1 MSVHRA
7 VEAAAVH
14 LPHRWRIAPFGRL
27 ATERGVRN
35 STLSEA
41 ALSLSSSGA
50 LYLRTEETDRQF
62 GSEQS
67 ARNGWVV
74 RPGDLVVNPMWLFG
88 GAIGVSRLDGAVSPD
103 YRVYALSPAL
113 HPPFVHHLLRSRPY
127 RDQYRLYMRAETTF
141 DRRITKDDFA
151 EMPILVPPPSE
162 QVAIARY
169 LDGEDERIGM
179 VLEARR
185 RQSDLLS
192 ERLTSAV
199 RSLILDA
206 PGALRPISAL
216 ADYVNGRPFK
226 PGDFTISGL
235 PVVRIRQ
242 LVDPLAESDYFD
254 GAVQPRHLL
263 ADGDLVFSWSASL
276 ESRIWNR
283 GPAILNQHLFKV
295 LPRPGVDRHW
305 LRWALHVAREDFLE
319 LMHGSTMI
327 HITQPMMKEV
337 RVPLP
342 SHTEQLHIAEMA
354 NQLSA
359 TAAGFLDSVGR
370 QVAALQERRQALIT
384 AAVTGQI
391 EIPGVAA

>member
-1 MSVHRA
+1 
-7 VEAAAVH
+7 
-14 LPHRWRIAPFGRL
+14 
-27 ATERGVRN
+27 
-35 STLSEA
+35 
-41 ALSLSSSGA
+41 
-50 LYLRTEETDRQF
+50 
-62 GSEQS
+62 
-67 ARNGWVV
+67 
-74 RPGDLVVNPMWLFG
+74 
-88 GAIGVSRLDGAVSPD
+88 
-103 YRVYALSPAL
+103 
-113 HPPFVHHLLRSRPY
+113 
-127 RDQYRLYMRAETTF
+127 MRAETTF

-151 EMPILVPPPSE
+151 EMPILVPPPGE

-169 LDGEDERIGM
+169 LDREDERIGM

-185 RQSDLLS
+185 RQSDLLG
-192 ERLTSAV
+192 ERLTSAI

-206 PGALRPISAL
+206 PGALRPVSAL

-226 PGDFTISGL
+226 PDDFTISGL

-254 GAVQPRHLL
+254 GAVQQRHLL

-295 LPRPGVDRHW
+295 SPRPGVDRQW

-342 SHTEQLHIAEMA
+342 SHAEQLRIAEIA
-354 NQLSA
+354 NRLSA
-359 TAAGFLDSVGR
+359 TAEGFLDTVSR
-370 QVAALQERRQALIT
+370 QIAALQERRQALIT
-384 AAVTGQI
+384 AAVTGQF